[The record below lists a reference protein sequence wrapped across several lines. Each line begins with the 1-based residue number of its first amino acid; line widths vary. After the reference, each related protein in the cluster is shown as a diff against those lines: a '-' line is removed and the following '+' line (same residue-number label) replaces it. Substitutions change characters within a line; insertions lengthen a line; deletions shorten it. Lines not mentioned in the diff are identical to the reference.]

1 MAIPSCSI
9 ILADDHE
16 LVRAGIRS
24 ILETFPSV
32 RVEGE
37 AGDGKEA
44 LELVRRIEPDVLL
57 LDITLPG
64 LNGLEVAE
72 RIQKLGLG
80 TRVLML
86 SMHAGPEYVAR
97 AIQSGAVGYLVKD
110 STPDMLLGALNTIV
124 QGHYYFDPTILD
136 EVVNFLREQHIPGP
150 TTSDD
155 RYDKLT
161 PREQEVMRLVAQGLS
176 SKEIAAKLYISP
188 KTVENHRTKIME
200 KLQLASVVDLVKYA
214 AQLGVIDVRSWKG
227 NPE

>member
-1 MAIPSCSI
+1 LSDRKT
-9 ILADDHE
+9 ILLVDDHT
-16 LVRAGIRS
+16 LFRKG
-24 ILETFPSV
+24 L
-32 RVEGE
+32 
-37 AGDGKEA
+37 K
-44 LELVRRIEPDVLL
+44 LL
-57 LDITLPG
+57 LDQNPDFNVVGEAATIAEASGIAKMSQPQIVLMDIALPDH
-64 LNGLEVAE
+64 NGIE
-72 RIQKLGLG
+72 G
-80 TRVLML
+80 TRRILHL
-86 SMHAGPEYVAR
+86 SPASKVVVISMYAKMDYVIQALR
-97 AIQSGAVGYLVKD
+97 AGAVGYLVKD

-124 QGHYYFDPTILD
+124 RGHYYFDPTILD